1 MPLPFHEIADDDIS
15 ASRYVSQSLIRAIKQ
30 LEVPEADKEAAEAD
44 SKTKEGT
51 MTAVSQ
57 VIRLVKAANISLKNI
72 VENVGT
78 PNYELVQ
85 KVATDI
91 ASMEDPLRSIAIEFV
106 DAKKVRDMKSYFQK
120 MFKYTNLIETGKIR
134 RVRSPA
140 NMNLYDEI
148 IRESDQLKPVVQAL
162 LDTQG
167 IKLPKEIIPDTPIEQ
182 TEDLEGSGMS
192 AGCCHC
198 SGGMISG
205 FSHKRFL

>member
-51 MTAVSQ
+51 MTAVNQ

-91 ASMEDPLRSIAIEFV
+91 ASMEEPLRLIAIEFV